1 MAVTSI
7 WRVKGWL
14 GKVVLYIENPEKTN
28 DPDFYQRE
36 DLTGQGRESLAD
48 VIAYAVDQAKTRRKD
63 HSSETTPDD
72 EHEQILQ
79 QYVSGINCATSTA
92 RMEMLAVKKRFGK
105 EDGVIAY
112 HGYQSFAPGECTPTM
127 AHEIGVRLAQELWGE
142 RYQILVAT
150 HLDKANHLHNHFV
163 VNTVSFLDG
172 RKYHRTKQDYRDM
185 RHVSDRLCREYGLS
199 VIRQPERRRGKSYG
213 EWRAEQVDRPTYA
226 GMMKADVDE
235 AIRMARTEKQFFYYL
250 REKGYSFKFGKDI
263 TLRAAG
269 RERGLKLARNFGE
282 DYTID
287 AIRERIL
294 QQKTFLQES
303 RERQDSRFADYK
315 DRNSVTVL
323 RVHVGAR
330 PKHKIGGLRGL
341 YLHYCYLLGILP
353 KRKTQVQPGQ
363 VHVLL
368 REELLKLHTI
378 AEETRLLCQYKI
390 DTAEQLFQVQGELEH
405 EKERLVGER
414 RHLQYQCRSIRD
426 PERMAQVKREI
437 KELNGKIGENRRKIK
452 LCQGIGER
460 FCLMREKIRIIH
472 QEKNREKEVQRHEYI
487 GRGG

>member
-28 DPDFYQRE
+28 DPDFYQTE
-36 DLTGQGRESLAD
+36 DLTGQERESLAD
-48 VIAYAVDQAKTRRKD
+48 VIAYAVNEEKTRRKD
-63 HSSETTPDD
+63 QSDETLDTESE
-72 EHEQILQ
+72 QLLQ
-79 QYVSGINCATSTA
+79 QYVSGINCSTATA

-112 HGYQSFAPGECTPTM
+112 HGYQSFAPGECTPAM
-127 AHEIGVRLAQELWGE
+127 AHKIGVRLAQELWGE
-142 RYQILVAT
+142 RYQVLIAT
-150 HLDKANHLHNHFV
+150 HLDKVNHLHNHFV

-172 RKYHRTKQDYRDM
+172 RKYHRTKQDYQDM
-185 RHVSDRLCREYGLS
+185 RRVSDRLCREYDLS
-199 VIRQPERRRGKSYG
+199 VIRQPERGRGKSYA
-213 EWRAEQVDRPTYA
+213 EWQAEQEDRPTYA
-226 GMMKADVDE
+226 SMMKADVNE
-235 AIRMARTEKQFFYYL
+235 AIRRARTEKQFFYYL

-263 TLRAAG
+263 TLRASG
-269 RERGLKLARNFGE
+269 RDRGLKLARNFGE

-294 QQKTFLQES
+294 QKKPFQQES
-303 RERQDSRFADYK
+303 LGRQNSRFADHK
-315 DRNSVTVL
+315 DRNPVKVL
-323 RVHVGAR
+323 RVHVGER

-353 KRKTQVQPGQ
+353 KRKSPVQPGK

-390 DTAEQLFQVQGELEH
+390 DTADQLFQFQEELGH
-405 EKERLVGER
+405 EKDSLIGER
-414 RHLQYQCRSIRD
+414 RHLQYQCRSIQD
-426 PERMAQVKREI
+426 PEQMVQIRSKI
-437 KELNGKIGENRRKIK
+437 KELNEKIGGSNRKIK

-460 FCLMREKIRIIH
+460 SCLMREKIQIIH
-472 QEKNREKEVQRHEYI
+472 QEQRAKKEVQCHEYI

>member
-14 GKVVLYIENPEKTN
+14 GKVVLYVENPEKTN
-28 DPDFYQRE
+28 DPGFCQIE
-36 DLTGQGRESLAD
+36 DLTGQERESLAD
-48 VIAYAVDQAKTRRKD
+48 VIAYAVDEEKTRRKD
-63 HSSETTPDD
+63 QSSETLDD
-72 EHEQILQ
+72 EHEQVLQ

-112 HGYQSFAPGECTPTM
+112 HGYQSFAPEECTPAM

-142 RYQILVAT
+142 RYQVLVAT
-150 HLDKANHLHNHFV
+150 HLDKAKHLHNHFV

-185 RHVSDRLCREYGLS
+185 RRISDRLCREYGLS
-199 VIRQPERRRGKSYG
+199 VIRQPEKGRGKSYG
-213 EWRAEQVDRPTYA
+213 EWRAEQEDRPTYA

-235 AIRMARTEKQFFYYL
+235 AIRKARTEKQFFYYL

-263 TLRAAG
+263 ILRAAG
-269 RERGLKLARNFGE
+269 RDRGLKLARNFGE

-294 QQKTFLQES
+294 RQKTFLQES

-315 DRNSVTVL
+315 ERNSVTVL
-323 RVHVGAR
+323 RVYVGER
-330 PKHKIGGLRGL
+330 PKHKIGGLSGL

-353 KRKTQVQPGQ
+353 KRKSPVHPGQ
-363 VHVLL
+363 VHVVL

-390 DTAEQLFQVQGELEH
+390 DTAEQFFQVQGELEH
-405 EKERLVGER
+405 EKERMVGER

-426 PERMAQVKREI
+426 PERMAQVKKEI
-437 KELNGKIGENRRKIK
+437 KELNGRIGENRRKIK

-460 FCLMREKIRIIH
+460 SCLMREKIRNVH

>member
-14 GKVVLYIENPEKTN
+14 GKVVLYIENPEKIQ

-36 DLTGQGRESLAD
+36 GLTGQERESLAD
-48 VIAYAVDQAKTRRKD
+48 VIAYAVDQEKTRRKD
-63 HSSETTPDD
+63 WGDDTLDD
-72 EHEQILQ
+72 EHEQVLQ

-112 HGYQSFAPGECTPTM
+112 HGYQSFAPGECTPAM

-142 RYQILVAT
+142 RYQVLVAT

-185 RHVSDRLCREYGLS
+185 RRASDRLCREYGLS

-213 EWRAEQVDRPTYA
+213 EWRAEQEDRPTYA

-235 AIRMARTEKQFFYYL
+235 AIRKARTEKQFFYYL

-269 RERGLKLARNFGE
+269 RDRGLKLARNFGE

-294 QQKTFLQES
+294 RQKTFLQES

-315 DRNSVTVL
+315 ERNSVTVL
-323 RVHVGAR
+323 RVHVGER
-330 PKHKIGGLRGL
+330 PKRKIGGLRGL
-341 YLHYCYLLGILP
+341 YLHYCYLLGIL
-353 KRKTQVQPGQ
+353 RKGN
-363 VHVLL
+363 L
-368 REELLKLHTI
+368 R
-378 AEETRLLCQYKI
+378 CS
-390 DTAEQLFQVQGELEH
+390 QG
-405 EKERLVGER
+405 RYTCYFG
-414 RHLQYQCRSIRD
+414 RS
-426 PERMAQVKREI
+426 
-437 KELNGKIGENRRKIK
+437 
-452 LCQGIGER
+452 
-460 FCLMREKIRIIH
+460 
-472 QEKNREKEVQRHEYI
+472 Y
-487 GRGG
+487 